1 MGAAQVPCFTK
12 RPHRDSKNCKYLH
25 CYNTD
30 KTKQNQSTKQKIKWV
45 WLKFLVLPNVP
56 TGIVK
61 TVNTYIVTIL
71 TKQNKIKAQ
80 SKK

>member
-30 KTKQNQSTKQKIKWV
+30 KTKQNQSTKQKIKRV
-45 WLKFLVLPNVP
+45 RIKFLVLSNIF
-56 TGIVK
+56 TGIINP
-61 TVNTYIVTIL
+61 VNTNITYTEH
-71 TKQNKIKAQ
+71 
-80 SKK
+80 